1 MADNK
6 TTYLINVK
14 QKGAKKS
21 EKSLKSLAKTVAK
34 VGAAYLGGRALLAG
48 VTMTTAAFGEQE
60 KVEKKLEQALG
71 KTSTALL
78 KQASALQK
86 VSLSGDEAIIAQQ
99 AFLASIGMTE
109 QQIKDIL
116 PVALDLA
123 AATGLTLESAVRNT
137 AKTFSG
143 LAGELGE
150 LVPQVRE
157 LTPEAMKAG
166 KAVEV
171 MGELF
176 AGAASTEAETFSG
189 KITRIVE
196 VAGDMAEEF
205 GSVLAPAMDAIMLK
219 FLSFNDALTE
229 EEETQE
235 NLIQLQKDLNFV
247 QQNIASNKIAGFEV
261 TQDLLDK
268 EEELQQKIL
277 AITPTKMEAEKEYHD
292 NFMKNVAEEIQ
303 IKDIQTEK
311 DIKRE
316 KRRQTQAEI
325 TENMTILSNS
335 NLMGSFASLGAAI
348 DEDSKIAKALTIAQ
362 ATADTYAGAN
372 KAFAQGG
379 VLGWATGAA
388 IIAGGL
394 ANVVNINNAY
404 KEQKAQYGFAVTVT
418 EPTTFTVGEGGAAEY
433 VSVQPMEGVNNAG
446 GQGINVYISG
456 NVMSQDFVE
465 SELSERIQ
473 EAVRKGVSFA

>member
-1 MADNK
+1 
-6 TTYLINVK
+6 
-14 QKGAKKS
+14 
-21 EKSLKSLAKTVAK
+21 
-34 VGAAYLGGRALLAG
+34 
-48 VTMTTAAFGEQE
+48 
-60 KVEKKLEQALG
+60 
-71 KTSTALL
+71 
-78 KQASALQK
+78 
-86 VSLSGDEAIIAQQ
+86 
-99 AFLASIGMTE
+99 
-109 QQIKDIL
+109 
-116 PVALDLA
+116 
-123 AATGLTLESAVRNT
+123 
-137 AKTFSG
+137 
-143 LAGELGE
+143 
-150 LVPQVRE
+150 
-157 LTPEAMKAG
+157 MKAG

-335 NLMGSFASLGAAI
+335 NLMGRFASLGAAI

-379 VLGWATGAA
+379 VLGFATGAA

-404 KEQKAQYGFAVTVT
+404 KEQKAQYGFEGTVT